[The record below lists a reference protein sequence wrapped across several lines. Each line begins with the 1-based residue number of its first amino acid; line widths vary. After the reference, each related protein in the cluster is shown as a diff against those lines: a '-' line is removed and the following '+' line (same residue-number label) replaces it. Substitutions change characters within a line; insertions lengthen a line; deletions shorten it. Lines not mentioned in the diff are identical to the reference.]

1 MAKANLYKIYPGQTD
16 PQPAFVAIRLEDGN
30 VSYDWDGEIGGA
42 VPAGVWHGRVL
53 RLRLDPAVDT
63 EALDRLLESEAWK
76 SHLKTL
82 LEDSEIVWDGSNW
95 VGQLGPE
102 AAAALEAMQ
111 ELLDELPT
119 VEVWRAEDW
128 LRGVTRHKDGLT
140 YIDGELVLPE
150 NLEDF
155 VAEYPDEV
163 TLEGPVYVYGMAEYL
178 ERLAEANAAALRKL
192 SRA

>member
-1 MAKANLYKIYPGQTD
+1 MAKPELYTIYPGQSE
-16 PQPAFVAIRLEDGN
+16 PQPAFVTIDLETGR

-42 VPAGVWHGRVL
+42 VPAEVWHRRVL
-53 RLRLDPAVDT
+53 RLRLDPAVDA
-63 EALDRLLESEAWK
+63 EALDELLESAAWQ
-76 SHLKTL
+76 SHLQAL
-82 LEDSEIVWDGSNW
+82 LEDSEIVWDGSNH

-128 LRGVTRHKDGLT
+128 LRGVISYRDGLT

-155 VAEYPDEV
+155 IAAYPAED
-163 TLEGPVYVYGMAEYL
+163 TSEGPVYVYGMAEYL
-178 ERLAEANAAALRKL
+178 AQLAEANARALKAR
-192 SRA
+192 SG

>member
-1 MAKANLYKIYPGQTD
+1 MEAKLYKIYPGQTD

-42 VPAGVWHGRVL
+42 VPAEVWYGRVQ
-53 RLRLDPAVDT
+53 RLGLDPAVDT

-76 SHLKTL
+76 SHLQAV
-82 LEDSEIVWDGSNW
+82 LEDSEIVWDGSNH
-95 VGQLGPE
+95 VGQLGPQ

-119 VEVWRAEDW
+119 VEVWQAEDW
-128 LRGVTRHKDGLT
+128 LRGAISRRDGLT
-140 YIDGELVLPE
+140 YIDGALILPE

-155 VAEYPDEV
+155 IAAYPAED

-178 ERLAEANAAALRKL
+178 EQLAEANAATLKERQ
-192 SRA
+192 S